1 MRNLFLIA
9 IFIAMVSTT
18 LFLPTGCSTQS
29 KESEKLS
36 MEEMIAR
43 GKYLTDFGGCN
54 DCHTPKVMTEMG
66 PVPDTTRLL
75 AGHHANEPL
84 PAIDMKMIEPGKW
97 YLTEKNL
104 TAWVGPWGISYSAN
118 LTPDKATGIGTL
130 SEEMFIKTLRE
141 GKWMGVGRPLL
152 PPMPWPGIATL
163 TDEDLKCLYAYLQSI
178 PAIHN
183 EVPQPTPP
191 DKIQSTVAMK

>member
-1 MRNLFLIA
+1 
-9 IFIAMVSTT
+9 MVSTV
-18 LFLPTGCSTQS
+18 LFLTTGCTTQS

-36 MEEMIAR
+36 MEEMIVR

-54 DCHTPKVMTEMG
+54 DCHTPKVMSEMG

-75 AGHHANEPL
+75 AGHYANEPL
-84 PAIDMKMIEPGKW
+84 PEIDLKMIEPGKW

-118 LTPDKATGIGTL
+118 LTPDKATGIGAL
-130 SEEMFIKTLRE
+130 SEEMFIKTLRD

-163 TDEDLKCLYAYLQSI
+163 KDEDLKCIYAYLKSI